1 MGASGW
7 AASSNCETWV
17 EDPRVGERR
26 RARSEEAVE
35 EVRRRVREAD
45 DLVRRLAIELEVEL
59 GLGSTVVP
67 FGKEFQLAPPE
78 VSFGERGASD
88 ARGSLTAVLT
98 AKIMVRVPRYC
109 RSAADAETGATAL
122 ILRHSRER

>member
-1 MGASGW
+1 MDRDNSTGRQWRDQGHIALAETGASKEP
-7 AASSNCETWV
+7 AE
-17 EDPRVGERR
+17 ERPRFIGDTDDF
-26 RARSEEAVE
+26 
-35 EVRRRVREAD
+35 VRC
-45 DLVRRLAIELEVEL
+45 LTIELEVEL